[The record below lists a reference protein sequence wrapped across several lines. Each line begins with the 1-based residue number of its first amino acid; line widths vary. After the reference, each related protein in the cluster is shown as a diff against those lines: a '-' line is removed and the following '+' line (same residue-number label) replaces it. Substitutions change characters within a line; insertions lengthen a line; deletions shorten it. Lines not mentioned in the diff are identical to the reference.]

1 MKIVIDTNVFVSS
14 VFGGLPRQVVQLWFD
29 GRIML
34 CLSEPIVTEYQ
45 RVLREIDAVSE
56 AEERALIEAFASGE
70 GVLYTSDPL
79 YTSNPPPI
87 EGASPD
93 PEDDKFLECALELWT
108 GYIASGDSDL
118 LELESYMGIPIL
130 TSREL
135 LEQIGEAP
143 GE

>member
-1 MKIVIDTNVFVSS
+1 VKIVIDTNVFVSS

-70 GVLYTSDPL
+70 GALYTSDP
-79 YTSNPPPI
+79 PPI
-87 EGASPD
+87 GGVSPD
-93 PEDDKFLECALELWT
+93 PEDDKFLECALEL
-108 GYIASGDSDL
+108 GASCIASGDSDL
-118 LELESYMGIPIL
+118 LELGSYMGIPIL
-130 TSREL
+130 TPREL